1 MSWAARQLCYGRDSA
16 CKWTSLSSTYN
27 NNNNNSNEIRSDLLT
42 LCNTCVD
49 ELDDAKSYL
58 PKNTYQSWLNTVNNI
73 INTMPAYKIS
83 ATRNSYRYCRYWRRF
98 LFWKTR
104 CGSYGNQYYW
114 DVNVNNSYVN
124 DLNNL
129 KTQVQNI
136 RDAIPVTVYNNCS
149 NPYTLLDQTGMNSCG
164 LQTLL
169 DTQKKS
175 SETTQMTQ
183 SNKFV
188 MDNIKNTSEY
198 PQFSL
203 ASKRNVNVNTMYDWE
218 PLNSRSTYNSDYA
231 SSRKID
237 IENILNT
244 YNNEIPQQYNKCS
257 NPNTSISLDEKGTPY
272 CVSSDYNASINRCSQ
287 AYEMSQVYEYGTDQL
302 MQLWTDV
309 SNSIPGN
316 TLSTNKTVLN
326 NADDSCKKWIDMFN
340 VWQEKEDEAIAKPC
354 VPERPIT
361 STNDK
366 VIAAMIDNW
375 YEKSNKHIDGLN
387 KKLDDLKNK
396 LKNIPNVLEI
406 NKENISEAPPGMVGT
421 VSVRN
426 KQVPFGEMPTQ
437 YLEMILPSGTQGETG
452 ITGIKGITGIN
463 GENGDIGPTGQ
474 TGVPVIPNHFNP
486 NI

>member
-1 MSWAARQLCYGRDSA
+1 MSWAARQLCNGRDWACNWTDLSA
-16 CKWTSLSSTYN
+16 RYN
-27 NNNNNSNEIRSDLLT
+27 NDNNDSNAIRSDLLT

-49 ELDDAKSYL
+49 ELDAAKSYL

-73 INTMPAYKIS
+73 INTMPAFKIS
-83 ATRNSYRYCRYWRRF
+83 ATRNSYRFCKRWKRI
-98 LFWKTR
+98 LWWKTR
-104 CGSYGNQYYW
+104 CGEYGRQYYW
-114 DVNVNNSYVN
+114 DVNVNNNYAS

-129 KTQVQNI
+129 KTQVQKI

-149 NPYTLLDQTGMNSCG
+149 NPYTLVDQSGMNNCG

-169 DTQKKS
+169 DTQKNW

-188 MDNIKNTSEY
+188 MDNIKNTSDY

-218 PLNSRSTYNSDYA
+218 PLNTRSTYNSEYA

-272 CVSSDYNASINRCSQ
+272 CVSDDYNTSINRCSQ

-326 NADDSCKKWIDMFN
+326 NANDSCKKWIDMFN
-340 VWQEKEDEAIAKPC
+340 VWQQKEDEAIAKPC

-375 YEKSNKHIDGLN
+375 YEKSNNQIDGLN
-387 KKLDDLKNK
+387 KKLNDLKNK
-396 LKNIPNVLEI
+396 LKNMPNVLEI
-406 NKENISEAPPGMVGT
+406 NKENITEAPPGMVGT
-421 VSVRN
+421 ASIKN
-426 KQVPFGEMPTQ
+426 KEVQFGEMPTQ
-437 YLEMILPSGTQGETG
+437 YLEMILPSGIQGETG
-452 ITGIKGITGIN
+452 IIGTKGITGIN
-463 GENGDIGPTGQ
+463 GEDGDIGPTGQ
-474 TGVPVIPNHFNP
+474 TGLPLIPNYFNP